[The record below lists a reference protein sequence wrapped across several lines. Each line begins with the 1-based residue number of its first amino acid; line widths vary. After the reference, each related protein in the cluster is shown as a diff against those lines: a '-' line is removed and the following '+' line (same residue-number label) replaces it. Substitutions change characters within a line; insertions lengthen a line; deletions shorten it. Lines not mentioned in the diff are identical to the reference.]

1 MQVLEEKKKGHFFT
15 QVFSNYYAG
24 TFVLENVEKS
34 VTFLHPCECSLRLMD
49 F

>member
-24 TFVLENVEKS
+24 TFVLEKRGKISNIF
-34 VTFLHPCECSLRLMD
+34 TPM
-49 F
+49 